1 MHKSLSATGYRVALL
16 LAGMAASTS
25 SFAVPQQFSN
35 LDFSQQ
41 LTRWQSAKQTQVKVT
56 TDPQYVANTDN
67 PVALI
72 TGESGEKMVYQQVTG
87 GAKGQ
92 VIMLD
97 ADAKAI
103 GVKGYAGIVISVL
116 DDLGQVI
123 ATQRNY
129 LRGDQD
135 WQHYSIG
142 IELLGQPYQMRIGAF
157 VVGGGQLAVDN
168 FKISVDEQDISA
180 MPLLPVTRHPAST
193 DNAFADGSGIALAQL
208 NAQQQANLSRLV
220 RVWGLVKYFH
230 TAVAAGQFNM
240 DNEFFRMVPK
250 LLNAKIDAD
259 ANALLLEWVNHFGA
273 QPACSADCVVA
284 DDKAQ
289 TAADFSWIKR
299 SYLGAELATTL
310 KNLVAQHHYAEHYYV
325 DFHVAGNVFPSHER
339 SYAQLPLSDAGVRLL
354 TLARWW
360 NIEQYFAPNRE
371 LTAVPWQKIP
381 ELYIGKFA
389 AATTKSQWSQAMHS
403 LAAEVKD
410 SHTMLRVKGEGYSP
424 FGQNTVPVTLSNI
437 EDHWV
442 VSQLVPDFA
451 THLQLGDEIVAI
463 DGVAIADKAAQM
475 RRLISTSNQSRM
487 DNLLAGYLLN
497 TNAAQLALTLA
508 DGHRRVE
515 STVSFKQFYRAQY
528 QHEATLPSDKMLPNN
543 IGYLNL
549 HTLPAAKVAAVMAKY
564 NNTQAL
570 IIDVRNYP
578 QFSVYR
584 LADALMPHETAF
596 SWFSHP
602 NPKLPGEFLFTDDV
616 LSVGKENPDYYRG
629 RVILLADASSQSR
642 AEFTLMALRRA
653 PKAIVLGSQT
663 SGADGN
669 ASMITLP
676 FGDRFAL
683 TGLGVNTPETKQ
695 PTQQIG
701 IVPDVYQLPTIAD
714 IKAGKNTLLERAQ
727 QLALSPDFDALVPSK
742 VQL

>member
-1 MHKSLSATGYRVALL
+1 MHKALSATSYYIVLL
-16 LAGMAASTS
+16 LGCMAASTS
-25 SFAVPQQFSN
+25 SFAAPQQFSN
-35 LDFSQQ
+35 LDFSEQ
-41 LTRWQSAKQTQVKVT
+41 LTGWHSAKDTQVTVT
-56 TDPQYVANTDN
+56 TDSRYVAKTDN
-67 PVALI
+67 PVALV

-142 IELLGQPYQMRIGAF
+142 MELLGQPYQMRIGAF

-180 MPLLPVTRHPAST
+180 TPLLPVTAHPAST

-208 NAQQQANLSRLV
+208 NEQQQANLSRFV

-250 LLNAKIDAD
+250 LLNAKLDAD

-273 QPACSADCVVA
+273 QPACTADCVVA

-325 DFHVAGNVFPSHER
+325 DFHSAGNVFPSHER

-371 LTAVPWQKIP
+371 LTAIPWQKIP

-389 AATTKSQWSQAMHS
+389 AATTESQWSQAMHS

-410 SHTMLRVKGEGYSP
+410 SHTMLRVKGEGFSQ

-442 VSQLVPDFA
+442 VSQLAPDFA

-475 RRLISTSNQSRM
+475 RRLISASNQSRM
-487 DNLLAGYLLN
+487 DHLLAGYLLN
-497 TNAAQLALTLA
+497 TDAAQLALTLA
-508 DGHRRVE
+508 DGHRSVE
-515 STVSFKQFYRAQY
+515 NTVSFKQFYRAKY
-528 QHEATLPSDKMLPNN
+528 QHEATQPSDKILPNN

-549 HTLPAAKVAAVMAKY
+549 NTLAPAQVAAVMAKY
-564 NNTQAL
+564 NDTQAL

-578 QFSVYR
+578 HSVFQ
-584 LADALMPHETAF
+584 LADALMPHETACIR
-596 SWFSHP
+596 FSHP
-602 NPKLPGEFLFTDDV
+602 NPKLPGEFLFDDPM
-616 LSVGKENPDYYRG
+616 SVGKENPDYYRG
-629 RVILLADASSQSR
+629 RVILLADASSQSL

-669 ASMITLP
+669 ASAITLP
-676 FGDRFAL
+676 FGDQFVL

-695 PTQQIG
+695 STQQIG
-701 IVPDVYQLPTIAD
+701 IVPDVYQQPTMAD
-714 IKAGKNTLLERAQ
+714 IKAGKDTLLERAQ
-727 QLALSPDFDALVPSK
+727 QLALSPEFDALVPSK